1 MAEFVAQYFVEFLCG
16 IVVVILSYFMKRI
29 LVKIKRFELVE
40 NGMQSL
46 LKDRII
52 AIYNKCADRGYCPIY
67 ERENAEKMYKE
78 YHALGGNGTIT
89 ELMNKVMSMPTE
101 KASESKRGG
110 EQTYETN

>member
-1 MAEFVAQYFVEFLCG
+1 MAEFVVRYFVEFLCG

-29 LVKIKRFELVE
+29 LVKIKRLELVE

-46 LKDRII
+46 LRDRII
-52 AIYNKCADRGYCPIY
+52 QAYNKNVDRGYCPIY
-67 ERENAEKMYKE
+67 DLDNIEKMYMD

-101 KASESKRGG
+101 PITQGKSDYNHGG
-110 EQTYETN
+110 EKT